1 MSSAGQVHLY
11 YGDGKGKTTAS
22 VGLAVRAFGAGF
34 NVQVVQFLKDG
45 CSSEMAVL
53 RDRLGISVLAEQATQ
68 HMSFAMSEDEKSLTR
83 ECHERIWRK
92 AMDWVGQAAPDLYAA
107 SKTDNQDPFKDA
119 RTNPA
124 GRILI
129 LDEII
134 GAIEAGLFPED
145 KLIIFLDHRPADLE
159 VVLTGRNPSAS
170 IMARSDYRSHI
181 ISDGHPY
188 DKGIPARDGIEF

>member
-34 NVQVVQFLKDG
+34 DVQVVQFLKDG

-53 RDRLGISVLAEQATQ
+53 RDRLGISVLAEKATQ
-68 HMSFAMSEDEKSLTR
+68 HMSFSMSEDEKSLTR
-83 ECHERIWRK
+83 ECHERIWKK
-92 AMDWVGQAAPDLYAA
+92 AMDWVEQADG
-107 SKTDNQDPFKDA
+107 
-119 RTNPA
+119 A

-134 GAIEAGLFPED
+134 GAIEAGLFPEE
-145 KLIIFLDHRPADLE
+145 KLISFLDHRPPDLE

-170 IMARSDYRSHI
+170 VIERSDYRSQI
-181 ISDGHPY
+181 ICDGHPY
-188 DKGIPARDGIEF
+188 NKGIPARDGIEF

>member
-1 MSSAGQVHLY
+1 MRSAGQVHLY

-34 NVQVVQFLKDG
+34 DVQVVQFLKDG

-53 RDRLGISVLAEQATQ
+53 RDRLGISVLAEQATY

-83 ECHERIWRK
+83 ECHERIWKR
-92 AMDWVGQAAPDLYAA
+92 AMDWVGQAVPDLYAG
-107 SKTDNQDPFKDA
+107 SETDSQGYMKDA

-145 KLIIFLDHRPADLE
+145 KLISFLDHRPPDLE

-170 IMARSDYRSHI
+170 IIQRSDYRSQI
-181 ISDGHPY
+181 ICEGHPY
-188 DKGIPARDGIEF
+188 NNGIPAREGIEF